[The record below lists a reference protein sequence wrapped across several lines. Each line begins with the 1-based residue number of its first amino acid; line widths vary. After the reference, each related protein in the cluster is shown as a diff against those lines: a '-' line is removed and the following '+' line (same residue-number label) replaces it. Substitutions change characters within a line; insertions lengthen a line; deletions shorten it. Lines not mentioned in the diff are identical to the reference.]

1 MKRHAGHHDGE
12 YDYELYQKLIMKLK
26 EFEIDELP
34 FTRMEEINKLSPTVI
49 KIDTTKGMIFTDLTF
64 PGSFSFILNIKFYY

>member
-34 FTRMEEINKLSPTVI
+34 FTRMEERNNLSPTVI
-49 KIDTTKGMIFTDLTF
+49 KIDITKGMIFTDLTF
-64 PGSFSFILNIKFYY
+64 H

>member
-34 FTRMEEINKLSPTVI
+34 FTRMEERNNLSPTVI
-49 KIDTTKGMIFTDLTF
+49 KIDITKGMILTDLTF
-64 PGSFSFILNIKFYY
+64 PGSSSVILNI

>member
-1 MKRHAGHHDGE
+1 
-12 YDYELYQKLIMKLK
+12 MKLK

-34 FTRMEEINKLSPTVI
+34 FTRMEERNNLSPTVI

-64 PGSFSFILNIKFYY
+64 PGVSRH

>member
-34 FTRMEEINKLSPTVI
+34 FTRMEERNNLSPTVI
-49 KIDTTKGMIFTDLTF
+49 KIDITKGMILTDLTF
-64 PGSFSFILNIKFYY
+64 PGSFSFILNIKFY